1 MLVLREHEIWEMP
14 SLTIYPFINVASC
27 FATVD
32 SLYHHYQYVMNIKI
46 CRRNK
51 QLLIYYDRFNIFGG
65 FAVIQIS
72 LICFVTSS
80 VRPSFNGATI
90 GINSNILLIVFRK
103 FVEKIQVSLNSDKNS
118 NTVHE
123 GLFTFV
129 IIST

>member
-1 MLVLREHEIWEMP
+1 MP

-118 NTVHE
+118 NTVQE
-123 GLFTFV
+123 GLFSFV